1 MVTIKNV
8 LLRTNPI
15 EESVLYIKIF
25 KIGFI
30 YFFSRV
36 FCYVNSFGIAENRMH
51 LKDKTTKLLYFFKI
65 PWTSISHHQLLVR
78 DHNKNEVFRLCPQ
91 VVVLSK

>member
-25 KIGFI
+25 KIGFYQFNCI
-30 YFFSRV
+30 YLLFLAEFSV
-36 FCYVNSFGIAENRMH
+36 MLTVLAL
-51 LKDKTTKLLYFFKI
+51 LKTECI
-65 PWTSISHHQLLVR
+65 
-78 DHNKNEVFRLCPQ
+78 
-91 VVVLSK
+91 

>member
-25 KIGFI
+25 KIGFYQFNCI
-30 YFFSRV
+30 YLLFFSRV
-36 FCYVNSFGIAENRMH
+36 FCYANSFGIAENRMH
-51 LKDKTTKLLYFFKI
+51 LKDKATKLLYFFKI
-65 PWTSISHHQLLVR
+65 P
-78 DHNKNEVFRLCPQ
+78 
-91 VVVLSK
+91 

>member
-25 KIGFI
+25 KIGFYQFNCI
-30 YFFSRV
+30 Y
-36 FCYVNSFGIAENRMH
+36 
-51 LKDKTTKLLYFFKI
+51 LLF
-65 PWTSISHHQLLVR
+65 
-78 DHNKNEVFRLCPQ
+78 
-91 VVVLSK
+91 